1 MVWTSY
7 KEQIKEISE
16 QIIKVQKPIRIMD
29 AIKHD
34 PSLFELFKKSKYK
47 SIPKIPKDYY
57 SPKDLDY
64 SIHQKTKEFRAIKQ
78 NISKVFGRDNDLG
91 NLLNEIVEEY
101 ILVLDLI
108 KNRGKN
114 KFYQISKHLYGSP
127 QEPFLSD
134 HNTIFEL
141 GRLLYSMLSGIK
153 NTMDMPSG
161 EKELAPEEVVQ
172 RLNQKLNPYF
182 HSDEVL
188 AVVSDGI
195 VADATAGGDKI
206 KINGNRMFSPRQV
219 DIYEVHEGWVHVG
232 TTLNGRNQP
241 VAKWLSVGPPR
252 VASTQE
258 GLAVLMEIFTFRTSV
273 RRTQRINDRIIG
285 IHKIEQGANLIDI
298 FEYFRTEGYPEQEC
312 LDNAFRLFRGCHLN
326 GGAAFTKD
334 ISYCRGFVENFNFMR
349 SAIRANKPFLLPFL
363 FAGKTHVKDIP
374 LIYHLYQEGIVEFPK
389 YLPPHFQDINGIA
402 VWMSFSTFFNK
413 VDVRRVQSHFNK
425 LFNQDF
431 SIRPRI

>member
-1 MVWTSY
+1 MVWTSF

-16 QIIKVQKPIRIMD
+16 QIIQAQKPIRIMD

-34 PSLFELFKKSKYK
+34 PALFEKFKKSKYK
-47 SIPKIPKDYY
+47 DIPKLPKDYY
-57 SPKDLDY
+57 SVKNLDY
-64 SIHQKTKEFRAIKQ
+64 SIAQKNKEFKEIKS
-78 NISKVFGRDNDLG
+78 NIHKIFGPDNDLG
-91 NLLNEIVEEY
+91 LLLTEIVDEY
-101 ILVLDLI
+101 STVLDLI
-108 KNRGKN
+108 KNRGKT
-114 KFYQISKHLYGSP
+114 KFYEISKELYGSP
-127 QEPFLSD
+127 MEPFLSD

-153 NTMDMPSG
+153 NTMDIPGG
-161 EKELAPEEVVQ
+161 EKELPPEEVVR
-172 RLNQKLNPYF
+172 RLNERLNPYF
-182 HSDEVL
+182 HSDDVL

-195 VADATAGGDKI
+195 VADAAAGGDKI
-206 KINGNRMFSPRQV
+206 KINGSRMFSPRQV

-232 TTLNGRNQP
+232 TTLNGRHQP

-312 LDNAFRLFRGCHLN
+312 LDNSFRLFRGCHFN

-349 SAIRANKPFLLPFL
+349 SAIRANKPFLIPFL

-374 LIYHLYQEGIVEFPK
+374 LIYHLYQEGIVEFPR

-413 VDVRRVQSHFNK
+413 VDVRRVQGHFNK
-425 LFNQDF
+425 LFNQNF
-431 SIRPRI
+431 IIRPRI